1 MELGMKMKIWKV
13 NERKQGS
20 KERTKQDKEE
30 AEKRK

>member
-13 NERKQGS
+13 SERKQES